1 MNTMIQISPDSSITI
16 TLLTYE
22 LVRYLHEIE
31 QEILQNGSNSFSQR
45 HQLLT
50 GLSEIVFSEKL
61 IKVVLTSLVMERG
74 VS

>member
-31 QEILQNGSNSFSQR
+31 QEILQNGLNSFSRR